1 MSKEFRDGLK
11 KSVGKTYNRNVH
23 STNEDEIDKSE
34 ETPQNGHSP
43 NKLDTTISFWENI

>member
-23 STNEDEIDKSE
+23 STNNDENDKSDEI
-34 ETPQNGHSP
+34 PQNGHLQS
-43 NKLDTTISFWENI
+43 KLDTTISFWENI